1 MPSSTTER
9 EGSPMARVLGLREVE
24 LRAGVDPA
32 EYERIFAEEIPSSA
46 IPTGLRARL
55 LKGERGV
62 RAGKFLVLLEMEDRE
77 LLDLYF
83 PTEDGVSEETE
94 RFLEQHPDAATAWDK
109 LSALEAE
116 NVVTN
121 YVVVVE

>member
-1 MPSSTTER
+1 MP
-9 EGSPMARVLGLREVE
+9 RVLGLREVE
-24 LRAGVDPA
+24 LKAGVDPA

-62 RAGKFLVLLEMEDRE
+62 RAGKFLVLLELESLE
-77 LLDLYF
+77 LLNLYF
-83 PTEDGVSEETE
+83 PKEDEVSEEE
-94 RFLEQHPDAATAWDK
+94 QRFLEQHPDAATAWNK
-109 LSALEAE
+109 LDALEAE